1 MATAAEFI
9 QKCLAEAGDSYV
21 FGAEVAPGTPP
32 HLTRSWD
39 CSELV
44 QVKLNELGIPMV
56 DGSANQMRW
65 CQARG
70 NLISVEQAINTPGA
84 LLFRT
89 PGGKPGHVAVS
100 LGDGRTIEARG
111 SAYGTGVFSAR
122 GRTWTHG
129 GLIAGLGY
137 SGIGGG
143 HSPAPVVD
151 DYWTAMLHTGSRGQG
166 VAHVQSNLAKFG
178 YDVGY
183 IDGDFGPKTEA
194 ALRAFQHDAH
204 IEVDGVFGP
213 QTRAAMEDRY
223 YGRGIWG
230 TSSRVDIPKTGQ
242 VPPYPGIARRGNTGN
257 VVRAYQQR
265 LKDRGWAIA
274 VDGVFGPQ
282 TERIIKQF
290 QAEKHLVVD
299 GIAGPQTWHALWTA
313 PVT

>member
-1 MATAAEFI
+1 MANATEFV
-9 QKCLAEAGDSYV
+9 QKCLAEAGDAYV
-21 FGAEVAPGTPP
+21 FGAEVSPGTPANR
-32 HLTRSWD
+32 TTQWD

-70 NLISVEQAINTPGA
+70 NLISIEQAINTPGA

-89 PGGKPGHVAVS
+89 PGGRPGHVAVS

-137 SGIGGG
+137 SGGSGG
-143 HSPAPVVD
+143 SPAPTTD
-151 DYWTAMLHTGSRGQG
+151 DYWTGEFHRGSRGQG
-166 VAHVQSNLAKFG
+166 VAHMQSNLAKFG
-178 YDVGY
+178 YDVGH
-183 IDGDFGPKTEA
+183 IDGDFGPRTEA

-213 QTRAAMEDRY
+213 QSRTAMEDRY

-230 TSSRVDIPKTGQ
+230 TGPKVDIPQPGP
-242 VPPYPGIARRGNTGN
+242 VPPYPGLVRKGSRGA

-265 LKDRGWAIA
+265 LRDRGWAIE
-274 VDGVFGPQ
+274 VDGVFGPK
-282 TERIIKQF
+282 TESIIKQF
-290 QAEKHLVVD
+290 QAEKQLVVD
-299 GIAGPQTWHALWTA
+299 GVAGPQTWHALWTA